1 MGSTFME
8 LLAEAAQST
17 RMPLDD
23 LQKIANTIIW
33 RGNFSVKHVERE
45 LHTFCCKIGMA
56 PYYFRTTP
64 PETIANHIESIMA
77 AEIIA
82 INRGSQ
88 QLEVDLIS
96 EREDSAM
103 YIINAG
109 HGKAVEIERRIEK
122 LFPSFRLQS
131 YRTRGIALQSPFRT
145 YFVEKPDYPEPN
157 PTAGE
162 DDITQVGTR
171 QFLGMSTKAVIDRYQ
186 GLLSRSMG
194 SDGPYIE
201 AR

>member
-17 RMPLDD
+17 RMPIED
-23 LQKIANTIIW
+23 LQKIANIIIW

-109 HGKAVEIERRIEK
+109 
-122 LFPSFRLQS
+122 PWQS
-131 YRTRGIALQSPFRT
+131 G
-145 YFVEKPDYPEPN
+145 
-157 PTAGE
+157 
-162 DDITQVGTR
+162 
-171 QFLGMSTKAVIDRYQ
+171 
-186 GLLSRSMG
+186 
-194 SDGPYIE
+194 
-201 AR
+201 